1 MDRITVKNLRFRS
14 LHGFYPEERERGND
28 FEVDVVIH
36 APLAGAA
43 RGDELDRTVD
53 YSRVAA
59 LVGEVMEGQPVKLIE
74 TLLYA
79 IGESLMRAWP
89 NAGRI
94 EVAVRKMNPPMSPSC
109 EYTEVRS
116 QWPKR

>member
-1 MDRITVKNLRFRS
+1 MDCVTVKNLRFRS
-14 LHGFYPEERERGND
+14 LHGFYPEERESGND

-36 APLAGAA
+36 VPLSGAA
-43 RGDELDRTVD
+43 KGDDLDRTVD
-53 YSRVAA
+53 YSRVAG

-79 IGESLMRAWP
+79 IGESLMRSWP
-89 NAGRI
+89 KAAKI

-116 QWPKR
+116 RWPKR